1 MSILEV
7 QRILSHLGYDPG
19 EHDGLDG
26 PNTQAAVKAFQRKTG
41 IEADGIVGPV
51 TRGHLAEAYK
61 DSRAS
66 EHFAMG
72 EYQCDCG
79 GMYCAGFPE
88 LMEEALLTQ
97 VENLRNRLGR
107 PVIITS
113 SVRCTQRNRE
123 VGGIE
128 HSKHKIGCAA
138 DLYCPGV
145 HYSEVAAVARDLGL
159 GVIEYPEQLFV
170 HVEV

>member
-7 QRILSHLGYDPG
+7 QRILSHLGYNPG

-51 TRGHLAEAYK
+51 T
-61 DSRAS
+61 
-66 EHFAMG
+66 MG

-88 LMEEALLTQ
+88 LMEEALLAQ

-107 PVIITS
+107 PVIITPG
-113 SVRCTQRNRE
+113 VRCAQRNRE

>member
-1 MSILEV
+1 MDWTARTPRQPSKPFSERLASRLTV
-7 QRILSHLGYDPG
+7 PG
-19 EHDGLDG
+19 
-26 PNTQAAVKAFQRKTG
+26 
-41 IEADGIVGPV
+41 
-51 TRGHLAEAYK
+51 GHLAEAYK
-61 DSRAS
+61 NSRAS
-66 EHFAMG
+66 EHFAMS
-72 EYQCDCG
+72 EYQCDCD
-79 GMYCAGFPE
+79 GMYCGGFPE
-88 LMEEALLTQ
+88 LMEEALLAQ

-113 SVRCTQRNRE
+113 GVRCTQRNHE

-128 HSKHKIGCAA
+128 YSKHKIGCAA

-145 HYSEVAAVARDLGL
+145 HYSEVAAVARELGL